1 MAASVKGFVQ
11 NTLIYRALLMTFWLA
26 ALVLPWLL
34 LVSACTLKVYAAL
47 TGRVWSFASKRKAT
61 D

>member
-34 LVSACTLKVYAAL
+34 LGSACMLKAYVAL
-47 TGRVWSFASKRKAT
+47 TGRVWSFGSKRKVT